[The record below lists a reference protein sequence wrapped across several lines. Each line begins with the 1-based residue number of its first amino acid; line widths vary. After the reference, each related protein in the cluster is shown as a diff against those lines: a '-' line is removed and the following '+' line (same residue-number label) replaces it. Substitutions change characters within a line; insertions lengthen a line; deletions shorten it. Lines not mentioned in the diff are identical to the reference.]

1 MLSDFL
7 FYKALFPASGGGSSE
22 VSGGATT
29 VVYHAGQDYIN
40 LGDES
45 DPMFKLSDLTPTAEE
60 LNGGFFI
67 NPYSG
72 DLSSVSF
79 AAHPMYAEV
88 TEEGTTV
95 ITAGSMLVGGVVP
108 KEFAVNIL
116 GDESLAGFYCM
127 IASASDLWYCW
138 EKK

>member
-22 VSGGATT
+22 VSGGATA
-29 VVYHAGQDYIN
+29 VVYHVDQDYIN

-45 DPMFKLSDLTPTAEE
+45 DPMLKISDLTPTAEE

-67 NPYSG
+67 NPTTSI
-72 DLSSVSF
+72 SF
-79 AAHPMYAEV
+79 EVNPMYAEE
-88 TEEGTTV
+88 TEGGLTV
-95 ITAGSMLVGGVVP
+95 ITVESLLIGGVMS
-108 KEFAVNIL
+108 KEVAVNIF

-127 IASASDLWYCW
+127 IASDSDLWYCW

>member
-29 VVYHAGQDYIN
+29 VVYHAGQEYFMLEDMI
-40 LGDES
+40 
-45 DPMFKLSDLTPTAEE
+45 KISDLTPTVEE

-67 NPYSG
+67 APYNG
-72 DLSSVSF
+72 SSMISF
-79 AAHPMYAEV
+79 AAHPWQV
-88 TEEGTTV
+88 TVDGDGV
-95 ITAGSMLVGGVVP
+95 SAIDVGDKMVGCVLP
-108 KEFAVNIL
+108 KELAEKFF
-116 GDESLAGFYCM
+116 GDESLAGFYCT
-127 IASASDLWYCW
+127 IASDSDLWYCW